1 MKLSNLL
8 PYLDLTTN
16 VLIFIE
22 DEGDEAV
29 YKGTVM
35 NIPYYL
41 LEFQLFK
48 RDETD
53 ILGVAWDGI
62 DVCKD
67 NSKTN
72 LYIYLKE

>member
-8 PYLDLTTN
+8 PYLDMA
-16 VLIFIE
+16 VDVIIFLE

-35 NIPYYL
+35 DIPYYL
-41 LEFQLFK
+41 LECQLFK

-53 ILGVAWDGI
+53 VLGVAWDGI
-62 DVCKD
+62 ETRKD
-67 NSKTN
+67 GNKIN
-72 LYIYLKE
+72 LAIYLKE